1 MALESWSNW
10 PYEYTLLRRICRH
23 LGPHLIDI
31 TRSGIDRYPSGCEMA
46 LRSRNSDARSNISSD
61 AVAVA
66 LLIPRRHARLPANH
80 HRAPLTTEL
89 LERFNMSLLLL
100 MVQPHERE
108 REREREHNRRGDQA
122 RNGMIGR
129 MLGLDWIDNWIGLDW
144 IGLDWIGRMLGLDW
158 IGLDWIG
165 LVGCLDWID
174 DWIGL
179 D

>member
-1 MALESWSNW
+1 MVVGCWWYLRRAWRSRPMALESWSNW

-31 TRSGIDRYPSGCEMA
+31 ARSGIDRYPSGCEMA

-66 LLIPRRHARLPANH
+66 LLIPRRRARLPTNH

-108 REREREHNRRGDQA
+108 RERERESTTDEATKQEM
-122 RNGMIGR
+122 GM
-129 MLGLDWIDNWIGLDW
+129 
-144 IGLDWIGRMLGLDW
+144 IGRMLGLDW

-165 LVGCLDWID
+165 LDWID
-174 DWIGL
+174 D
-179 D
+179 